1 MKFLTVILLCLFSA
15 LSLCGEAVLVI
26 KGKSSRASLKVQR
39 QKGIVF
45 RRSNATAE
53 LGVRTRKNFQRTK
66 VEFKVLRDDEFVFSF
81 GGGFTRNTAS
91 KKNKFEWIDCT
102 LLKVNDLELIGPNA
116 GKDVPDGKAAK
127 GDKSVKDTKNAKGGK
142 AVKGVKTAKGG
153 KAAGKEAEKI
163 TTVGP
168 RKALKG
174 SVKVRK
180 GDTLKVEMIV
190 RATSRDEA
198 KKRFAEGSMTERQK
212 ARMQKEAEKEK
223 IRAAEREKAEK
234 ERQAVAARNR
244 EVLEKRY
251 GVKNNNK
258 TQTSTAKSATAAPE
272 KTEEGPGGDDE

>member
-26 KGKSSRASLKVQR
+26 KGKSSRGSLKVQR

-66 VEFKVLRDDEFVFSF
+66 VELKVLRDDEFVFSF

-116 GKDVPDGKAAK
+116 GKDVPDGKA
-127 GDKSVKDTKNAKGGK
+127 AKGGK

-190 RATSRDEA
+190 RATSRDEV
-198 KKRFAEGSMTERQK
+198 KKRSAEGSMTERQK

>member
-1 MKFLTVILLCLFSA
+1 MKFLTVIPLCLFSA

-53 LGVRTRKNFQRTK
+53 LGVRARKSFQRTK
-66 VEFKVLRDDEFVFSF
+66 VELKVLRDDEFVFSF

-91 KKNKFEWIDCT
+91 RKNKFEWIDCT

-116 GKDVPDGKAAK
+116 GKDVPDGKA
-127 GDKSVKDTKNAKGGK
+127 
-142 AVKGVKTAKGG
+142 VKGVKTAKGG
-153 KAAGKEAEKI
+153 KAGKEAEKI

-168 RKALKG
+168 RKVLKG

-198 KKRFAEGSMTERQK
+198 KKRSAEGSMTERQK

-251 GVKNNNK
+251 GVRNNNK

-272 KTEEGPGGDDE
+272 KTEKGPGGDDE